1 MIRVVVVDD
10 HTIVRSGICRLLEAE
25 SDIEVV
31 AQAGS
36 GHEAVRLCREEKP
49 DVLVLDY
56 GLPDLDGLE
65 TTRQIVQLSKAPKIL
80 ILTMHAS
87 EEYATRL
94 IRAGAAGFIVKTAP
108 TIQLLAAVR
117 KVARNQIFVSKS
129 IMEKMVGR
137 LALPA
142 TDSPESVLSNREL
155 QVLIRLAQG
164 LSTKEVAQALHLT
177 TSTVDTYRRR
187 VLEKLNLRNNADM
200 TRFAIR
206 RNLIHLE

>member
-10 HTIVRSGICRLLEAE
+10 HTVVRSGICRLLEAE

-31 AQAGS
+31 AQTGS
-36 GHEAVRLCREEKP
+36 GHEAVRLCREERP

-65 TTRQIVQLSKAPKIL
+65 TTRQVVQLSEAPRIL

-108 TIQLLAAVR
+108 TVELLNAVR
-117 KVARNQIFVSKS
+117 KVARRQFFISEP

-137 LALPA
+137 LARPT

-164 LSTKEVAQALHLT
+164 MSTKEVAQSLNLSA
-177 TSTVDTYRRR
+177 STVDTYRRR
-187 VLEKLNLRNNADM
+187 ILEKLDLRNNADM

>member
-10 HTIVRSGICRLLEAE
+10 HTIVRSGICRLLEGE
-25 SDIEVV
+25 SDIQVV
-31 AQAGS
+31 AQTGS

-49 DVLVLDY
+49 DVVVLDY

-65 TTRQIVQLSKAPKIL
+65 TTRQIVQLNDAPKIL

-94 IRAGAAGFIVKTAP
+94 IRTGAAGFIVKTAP
-108 TIQLLAAVR
+108 TAELLTAVR
-117 KVARNQIFVSKS
+117 KVARHQLFISKP
-129 IMEKMVGR
+129 IMERMVGR
-137 LALPA
+137 LAQPT
-142 TDSPESVLSNREL
+142 TDPPESVLSNREL

-164 LSTKEVAQALHLT
+164 MSTKEVAQALHLSA
-177 TSTVDTYRRR
+177 STVDTYRRR
-187 VLEKLNLRNNADM
+187 ILEKLNLRNNADM

>member
-36 GHEAVRLCREEKP
+36 GHEAVRLCREAKP

-65 TTRQIVQLSKAPKIL
+65 TTRQIVQLSEAPGIL

-87 EEYATRL
+87 EEYATRV
-94 IRAGAAGFIVKTAP
+94 IRAGAMGFIVKTAP
-108 TIQLLAAVR
+108 TVQLLNAVR
-117 KVARNQIFVSKS
+117 KVARHQLSVSES
-129 IMEKMVGR
+129 IMERMVGR
-137 LALPA
+137 LAQPA
-142 TDSPESVLSNREL
+142 TDRPESLLSNREL

-164 LSTKEVAQALHLT
+164 MSTKEVAEALHLSA
-177 TSTVDTYRRR
+177 STVDTYRRR
-187 VLEKLNLRNNADM
+187 ILEKLNLRNNADM

-206 RNLIHLE
+206 RNLVHLE

>member
-1 MIRVVVVDD
+1 MIRLVVVDD
-10 HTIVRSGICRLLEAE
+10 HTIVRSGICRLLDAE
-25 SDIEVV
+25 SDMEVV
-31 AQAGS
+31 AQTGS
-36 GHEAVRLCREEKP
+36 GHEAVRLCQEEKP

-94 IRAGAAGFIVKTAP
+94 IRAGASGFIVKTAP
-108 TIQLLAAVR
+108 TAQLLEAVR
-117 KVARNQIFVSKS
+117 KVSRNQLFVSMP
-129 IMEKMVGR
+129 IMEKMVRRVGQ
-137 LALPA
+137 PA
-142 TDSPESVLSNREL
+142 TDRPESLLSNREL

-164 LSTKEVAQALHLT
+164 MTTKEVAEALHLS

-187 VLEKLNLRNNADM
+187 ILEKLDLRNNADM

-206 RNLIHLE
+206 RHLIHLE

>member
-1 MIRVVVVDD
+1 MIRLVVVDD
-10 HTIVRSGICRLLEAE
+10 HTIVRSGICRLLDAE
-25 SDIEVV
+25 SDMEVV
-31 AQAGS
+31 AQTGS
-36 GHEAVRLCREEKP
+36 GHEAVRLCDEEKP

-65 TTRQIVQLSKAPKIL
+65 TTRQIVQLSEAPKIL

-94 IRAGAAGFIVKTAP
+94 IRAGASGFIVKTAP
-108 TIQLLAAVR
+108 TAQLLDAVR
-117 KVARNQIFVSKS
+117 KVSRNQLFVSMP
-129 IMEKMVGR
+129 IMEKMVSR
-137 LALPA
+137 VAQPT
-142 TDSPESVLSNREL
+142 TDRPESVLSNREL

-164 LSTKEVAQALHLT
+164 MTTKEVADALHLS

-187 VLEKLNLRNNADM
+187 ILEKLDLRNNADM

>member
-31 AQAGS
+31 VQAGS
-36 GHEAVRLCREEKP
+36 GHEAVRRCREEKP

-65 TTRQIVQLSKAPKIL
+65 TTRQIVQLSEAPKIL

-94 IRAGAAGFIVKTAP
+94 IRAGATGFIVKTAP
-108 TIQLLAAVR
+108 TIQLLNAVR
-117 KVARNQIFVSKS
+117 KVARHQLFVSKP
-129 IMEKMVGR
+129 IMEKMVSR
-137 LALPA
+137 RAQPA
-142 TDSPESVLSNREL
+142 
-155 QVLIRLAQG
+155 
-164 LSTKEVAQALHLT
+164 
-177 TSTVDTYRRR
+177 
-187 VLEKLNLRNNADM
+187 
-200 TRFAIR
+200 
-206 RNLIHLE
+206 

>member
-1 MIRVVVVDD
+1 MIRLLVVDD
-10 HTIVRSGICRLLEAE
+10 HTIVRSGICRLLDAE
-25 SDIEVV
+25 SDMQVV
-31 AQAGS
+31 AQTGS

-49 DVLVLDY
+49 DVIVLDY

-65 TTRQIVQLSKAPKIL
+65 TTRQIVQLSEAPKIL

-94 IRAGAAGFIVKTAP
+94 IRAGASGFIVKTAP
-108 TIQLLAAVR
+108 TVQLLNAVR
-117 KVARNQIFVSKS
+117 KVARNQLFVSMP
-129 IMEKMVGR
+129 IMEKMVSR
-137 LALPA
+137 VAQPE
-142 TDSPESVLSNREL
+142 TERPESVLSNREL

-164 LSTKEVAQALHLT
+164 MSTKEVAQALHLS

-187 VLEKLNLRNNADM
+187 ILEKLDLRNNADM

-206 RNLIHLE
+206 RHLIHLE

>member
-10 HTIVRSGICRLLEAE
+10 HTIVRSGICRLLDSE

-31 AQAGS
+31 AQTGS
-36 GHEAVRLCREEKP
+36 GHEAVRLCYEEKP

-65 TTRQIVQLSKAPKIL
+65 TTRQVVQLDEAPKIL

-87 EEYATRL
+87 EEYATRV
-94 IRAGAAGFIVKTAP
+94 IRAGASGFIVKTAP
-108 TIQLLAAVR
+108 TAQLLDAVR
-117 KVARNQIFVSKS
+117 KVSRNQLFVSMP
-129 IMEKMVGR
+129 IMEKMVSR
-137 LALPA
+137 VAQPT
-142 TDSPESVLSNREL
+142 TDRPESVLSNREL

-164 LSTKEVAQALHLT
+164 MTTKEVADALHLS

-187 VLEKLNLRNNADM
+187 ILEKLDLRNNADM

>member
-1 MIRVVVVDD
+1 MIRLIVVDD

-25 SDIEVV
+25 PDIEVV

-65 TTRQIVQLSKAPKIL
+65 TTRRIVQMSGAPKIL

-108 TIQLLAAVR
+108 TTQLLKAVR
-117 KVARNQIFVSKS
+117 KVAAHQLYISEP

-137 LALPA
+137 IAQPA
-142 TDSPESVLSNREL
+142 EESPESVLSNREL

-164 LSTKEVAQALHLT
+164 MSTKEIAEALHLSP
-177 TSTVDTYRRR
+177 STVDTYRRR
-187 VLEKLNLRNNADM
+187 ILEKLDLRNNADM